1 DYEVDNVIFNSDK
14 TVTVSASS
22 TVNYAFA
29 KVLGIYSGTVDA
41 NATAVYGPVKSI
53 TGKKGVIGGVDP
65 IGISKKMYEHKDFEF
80 GEKYT
85 LVGKDN
91 NEIIGPGNFG
101 FLALGGTGDSK
112 LRENSING
120 YKGKVESQVRTEP
133 GNIGEELA
141 NAIETRKC
149 PHNPRCTPTNFDRD
163 CPSLLTVVIL
173 EEETVCGCK
182 NAKIV
187 GFATFLLS
195 EVNKDTKSVT
205 GYFIERTV
213 PKNSEFVIDPGGED
227 FGLVA
232 SRLIK

>member
-1 DYEVDNVIFNSDK
+1 MTLLIVAAEAFVAVTAGTLVMHQVIFGERIK
-14 TVTVSASS
+14 MKKRV
-22 TVNYAFA
+22 
-29 KVLGIYSGTVDA
+29 
-41 NATAVYGPVKSI
+41 TAVIGVEKPV
-53 TGKKGVIGGVDP
+53 P
-65 IGISKKMYEHKDFEF
+65 IRQQELSAPLYQR
-80 GEKYT
+80 
-85 LVGKDN
+85 
-91 NEIIGPGNFG
+91 
-101 FLALGGTGDSK
+101 A
-112 LRENSING
+112 ING